1 MSDGERACIFSEAAG
16 KEDGILQVLLEYG
29 RNEGLVYHYKSAA
42 RVW

>member
-16 KEDGILQVLLEYG
+16 NEEGILQVLFEYG
-29 RNEGLVYHYKSAA
+29 RNEGLVHSCIIAA